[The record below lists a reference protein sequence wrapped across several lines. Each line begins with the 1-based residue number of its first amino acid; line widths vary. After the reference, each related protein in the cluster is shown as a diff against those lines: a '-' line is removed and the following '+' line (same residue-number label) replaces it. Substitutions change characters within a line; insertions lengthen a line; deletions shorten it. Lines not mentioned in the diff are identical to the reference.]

1 MKHYEV
7 FYCFFY
13 TIYIFWIYSYNKIEY
28 STEKYT
34 VLTKNRYVEDC
45 SGTPCEAF
53 SFNTTK
59 GYLQVSPEKYF
70 TQEVGSTFEY
80 KTRKESSNIFVNYC
94 MFVVASVI
102 LLLGVI
108 LLNIVS

>member
-1 MKHYEV
+1 MKY
-7 FYCFFY
+7 FIAFF
-13 TIYIFWIYSYNKIEY
+13 TLFIFSGFYSYNKIEY
-28 STEKYT
+28 STERHT
-34 VLTKNRYVEDC
+34 VLTKNRYIEDC

-70 TQEVGSTFEY
+70 TQEVGSTIEY

-94 MFVVASVI
+94 MFVAALVI

-108 LLNIVS
+108 LLNIVSWD